1 MFHRTCSTR
10 YLLKTTVLL
19 SLLVVSVPTSTFVT
33 EVTASSN
40 PGHANLLQSR
50 DQQQDDDGRRI
61 LQQYP
66 QYINPPTITYAGFV
80 TSLAYTVRDNVRE
93 GLMDIELYQDAGCS
107 HKINRQTNNY
117 LDHKLIPDLT
127 IRGDGEGTRLVRLVF
142 VLTVVLTCCGLF
154 GRQSCLYCFA
164 KV

>member
-1 MFHRTCSTR
+1 MFHRACSIR
-10 YLLKTTVLL
+10 YLLKTAVLL
-19 SLLVVSVPTSTFVT
+19 SLLVVGTFASTFVT
-33 EVTASSN
+33 EATASSN
-40 PGHANLLQSR
+40 PGHADLLQSR
-50 DQQQDDDGRRI
+50 DQQKHVDERRI

-93 GLMDIELYQDAGCS
+93 GLMDIELYQDASCS
-107 HKINRQTNNY
+107 RKINGQTNDY

-127 IRGDGEGTRLVRLVF
+127 IRGDGEGTRLVRLDYC
-142 VLTVVLTCCGLF
+142 LTCCGLF
-154 GRQSCLYCFA
+154 GRRSCLYCLA